1 MSRGADRDLAATRRK
16 ASSCTDCDLYRD
28 ATQTVFG
35 EGRAGSRLML
45 VGEQPGDV
53 EDREGEVFVG
63 PAGRLLDRA
72 LADAGIR
79 REDTY
84 LTNAVKHFKWQPRG
98 KRRIHKT
105 PDRAEVVA
113 CRHWLLD
120 EISIVRPELVVA
132 MGATAA
138 GALIGTHARV
148 LRDRGQFF
156 DVEGVGRVM
165 PTVHPSSVLRADAD
179 ARGAAFAAFV
189 ADLRTACA
197 QLARRDERRHEA
209 G

>member
-1 MSRGADRDLAATRRK
+1 MTRAETRK
-16 ASSCTDCDLYRD
+16 LNAVRREAMTCTDCDLYRE

-35 EGRAGSRLML
+35 SGRSHASLML

-53 EDREGEVFVG
+53 EDREGEAFVG

-72 LADAGIR
+72 LDAVGIER
-79 REDTY
+79 DSVY

-120 EISIVRPELVVA
+120 EISIVNPKLIVA

-138 GALIGTHARV
+138 SSLIGPNARV
-148 LRDRGQFF
+148 LRDRGRTF
-156 DVEGVGRVM
+156 DVEGIGQVLA
-165 PTVHPSSVLRADAD
+165 TVHPSSVLRTDPD
-179 ARGAAFAAFV
+179 ARGGAFAAFV
-189 ADLRTACA
+189 QDLRAARA
-197 QLARRDERRHEA
+197 QAEVVDA
-209 G
+209 TG